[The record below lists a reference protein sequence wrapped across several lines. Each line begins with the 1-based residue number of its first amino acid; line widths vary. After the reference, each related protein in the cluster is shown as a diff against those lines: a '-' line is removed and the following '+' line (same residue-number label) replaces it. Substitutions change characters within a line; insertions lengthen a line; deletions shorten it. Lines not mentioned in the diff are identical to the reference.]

1 MVFKQTVEEEVQF
14 YILTAKLC
22 NLGLNYA
29 VESVTGYETR
39 NTYVFPRRR
48 ILKSDLLKPLSKKT
62 GLSKSSLIVVC
73 FKEDLELAYEVA
85 QSSLQS
91 QVLSMRLQIDRLEKN
106 MNELNVVESL

>member
-22 NLGLNYA
+22 NLGLNYV
-29 VESVTGYETR
+29 VEPVTGYETR

-85 QSSLQS
+85 HSALQI
-91 QVLSMRLQIDRLEKN
+91 QVLSMQRQINRLEEKL
-106 MNELNVVESL
+106 MEFGLN